1 MSALDL
7 LRLWFG
13 LSEPVSRRAY
23 ALSGFGLM
31 ALKYVTETAL
41 VHHVTGRWLTP
52 LDYFNPLLTSR
63 LAAIGGPGLLS
74 AALIVWTLYAWLLDG
89 TLADERALIFLALL
103 APVYIGGV
111 FLFSY
116 GYELYDIPKTIRL
129 TAIIVFI
136 TLAAVLIVAVLFALL
151 GDSKS
156 GSSSSSSSRAGS
168 SGSGSSFSLG
178 GSSSGSSGGSLNL
191 NFGSS
196 AGKQVVI
203 QQVAAGAPVVPP
215 PVPVTCPFC
224 GRPYLAATNNFACPN
239 CGAATP
245 DNLRTPETT

>member
-1 MSALDL
+1 MATSQYNALKVRAKTQEVVDYHRDEAQPGKPLYL
-7 LRLWFG
+7 LVPGALI
-13 LSEPVSRRAY
+13 
-23 ALSGFGLM
+23 ALSSL
-31 ALKYVTETAL
+31 
-41 VHHVTGRWLTP
+41 
-52 LDYFNPLLTSR
+52 
-63 LAAIGGPGLLS
+63 
-74 AALIVWTLYAWLLDG
+74 ALIVWTLYAWLLDG

-116 GYELYDIPKTIRL
+116 GYELYDIRKTIRL

-156 GSSSSSSSRAGS
+156 GSSSSSSSRASS

-196 AGKQVVI
+196 AGKQVVV
-203 QQVAAGAPVVPP
+203 QQVAAGAPVVLP

-245 DNLRTPETT
+245 DNLRAPDMPAANPPA